1 MPINFIT
8 FCDYKPANAVLTT
21 GADNVMGG
29 CDLQVTGT
37 SGYAIVSNTGG
48 DTTTFFRGD
57 FTSGTSSYSA
67 AATFTTPGI
76 SSLFIQPALIVV
88 SSSLAYLVVPTG
100 SLARFFR
107 FNPSTVSGTVASATA
122 TLTAVNAAR
131 GCSFFVSG
139 TTAYLV
145 INGSSDWNASFHRF
159 DPTTVTGTVAATSTM
174 DTNGRTTRISK
185 PQVSGTTFYCIVT
198 ANLLRFDA
206 SGTPTTGVVATFA
219 TNASPDAQGSDIYV
233 SGSTGY
239 AAIADNNNTRCYFY
253 RFTPATASGTIAI
266 AATFITASNPYDC
279 KLIVVSTSLAYLLVT
294 ERGNQSLSLF
304 RFNPSTVSGTIPLSS
319 VTAVFD
325 TGRNPSSDPIGSAVV
340 VDGTNAYALTS
351 CPATDNLKLF
361 NAFDERPIQIS
372 LSTSQAIGESGAIRK
387 VSGGTLTCYSD
398 LSDFVG
404 LVLLKAG
411 AASVATGYNATNIV
425 YGWNVTF
432 STDSVG
438 TLNENF
444 TFSGATADIVGNY
457 LLNVPTGVTVT
468 FGSKGT
474 YASSLAFASGST
486 IVLTANTTFPS
497 TITLSSGVTVNAIGG
512 SWTLTI
518 PYANPGLTLGAGVTL
533 QTPIATYVRAVTGV
547 PTGSS
552 ILLALRSASGFAN
565 INQFSLASGNNSGN
579 SSLVVSTSIPADT
592 PATGFV
598 RIARNNG
605 TEDRLA
611 YTSWSGSAFTLS
623 GTLPATYSAGNG
635 CYVGYLDVIN
645 SASTTITVSL
655 QYVANR
661 NVVLTI
667 RQGSGSGKF
676 QDYQSNY
683 TLTNADSVIPF
694 SAIADPVNNR

>member
-8 FCDYKPANAVLTT
+8 FCDYKPANAVLT
-21 GADNVMGG
+21 GGNNERGG

-37 SGYAIVSNTGG
+37 SGYAVVSDTWG

-67 AATFTTPGI
+67 AATFTTPNI
-76 SSLFIQPALIVV
+76 ATSFIQPALIVV
-88 SSSLAYLVVPTG
+88 SSSLAYLVVPLNT
-100 SLARFFR
+100 LNQTRFFR

-122 TLTAVNAAR
+122 TLTSVN
-131 GCSFFVSG
+131 GVQNCSFFVSG

-145 INGSSDWNASFHRF
+145 SSGYSQGNASFHRF

-174 DTNGRTTRISK
+174 STGGRTTRISK

-198 ANLLRFDA
+198 SPPISLLRFDA
-206 SGTPTTGVVATFA
+206 SGTPTTPVVATFA

-233 SGSTGY
+233 SDSTGY
-239 AAIADNNNTRCYFY
+239 AAIADNNNARCYFY

-319 VTAVFD
+319 VTALFD
-325 TGRNPSSDPIGSAVV
+325 TGRNPSSGPIGCAVV
-340 VDGTNAYALTS
+340 VDGTNAYALAS

-361 NAFDERPIQIS
+361 KAFDERPIQIS

-518 PYANPGLTLGAGVTL
+518 PYADPGLTLGAGVTL
-533 QTPIATYVRAVTGV
+533 ITPQPTLTFTGLIAGSEIRIYTAGTTTELTGIETSGTTFAYQYTYSPGAAIDYVVLNLENEVIRVTNY
-547 PTGSS
+547 PLSS
-552 ILLALRSASGFAN
+552 
-565 INQFSLASGNNSGN
+565 
-579 SSLVVSTSIPADT
+579 T
-592 PATGFV
+592 
-598 RIARNNG
+598 NG
-605 TEDRLA
+605 TVQINYRTDR
-611 YTSWSGSAFTLS
+611 
-623 GTLPATYSAGNG
+623 
-635 CYVGYLDVIN
+635 
-645 SASTTITVSL
+645 
-655 QYVANR
+655 
-661 NVVLTI
+661 
-667 RQGSGSGKF
+667 
-676 QDYQSNY
+676 NY
-683 TLTNADSVIPF
+683 ENP
-694 SAIADPVNNR
+694 